1 MRALP
6 DRLVALLFVLAITL
20 SGSSAFAQT
29 QTETPAA
36 GQASPAPADLPA
48 TPPAAQEQA
57 PIAPAPGTLAAALA
71 HFVEDDFSETDS
83 GITEVTATGDPRAA
97 TIIEALQDGRLQFS
111 AEQKKVYYNDKAGAL
126 IDALTG
132 AKVNGDP
139 PGDLD
144 KVRLNNRLRGTIDAA
159 LGGLRLQGGDANRRF
174 EAAQAVFKSR
184 EQSVL
189 PALEAAVA
197 KETDPRVKRALTEAR
212 AAVVLYSDDASVA
225 DKLAAVGVIRSR
237 GDQEALNALA
247 GLPASSPAPVVK
259 AAKDALA
266 AVQNNLAVW
275 ATVQNAWYGLSLGS
289 VLLLAAIGLAITFGV
304 MGVINMAH
312 GEMVMLGAYTTFVVQ
327 ELIRTYNP
335 ALFDYSLLIAVPL
348 AFLFAGFVGILI
360 EQCIIR
366 FLYGRPLET
375 LLATWGLSL
384 ILQQAVR
391 TAFGPTNREVGAPS
405 WMSGA
410 FDVGQI
416 NITYGRLWII
426 CFTLAVFVALLGLL
440 RFTRL
445 GLEMRA
451 VTQNRAM
458 AASMGI
464 RTARVDAL
472 TFGLGSGIAG
482 VAGVALSQ
490 IDNVSPNL
498 GQGYIIDSFLVV
510 VFGGVGNLWG
520 TLVAAL
526 SLGVANKFLE
536 PFAGAVLGKIAILVF
551 IILFIQKR
559 PRGLFAL
566 KGRAVEA

>member
-48 TPPAAQEQA
+48 TPPAAQEQT

-312 GEMVMLGAYTTFVVQ
+312 GEMVMLGAYATFVVQ

-464 RTARVDAL
+464 RTSRVDAL

-482 VAGVALSQ
+482 MAGVALSQ

-498 GQGYIIDSFLVV
+498 GQGYIIDSFMVV

-520 TLVAAL
+520 TLVG
-526 SLGVANKFLE
+526 SFVLGIANKFLE
-536 PFAGAVLGKIAILVF
+536 PVAGAVLGKIAILVL

-559 PRGLFAL
+559 PRGMFAL